1 MGIFH
6 KNATTQNQW
15 VTSHF
20 GKNLIVCR
28 YNLKNTIGPVLRRH
42 PFSIGRIMEP
52 QEFTMKRKALALL
65 SGGLDSTLAVRLM
78 LDMGVNVEA
87 LNFTSPFCTCT
98 GKNAGCKSEAVR
110 VAEEFHIPIKV
121 MTKGLDYLEVIR
133 KPRHGYGKGL
143 NPCIDCRIYLLRR
156 AKEYMVE
163 SGADFVI
170 TGEVLGQRPMS
181 QRRDAMRVIER
192 ESGLEDLLVRP
203 LSARFFSPTLPER
216 EGWIDRAKLLAIRGR
231 SRREQIER
239 AFEMDV
245 RNYPCPAGGCL
256 LTELSF
262 VPKVRDVLDHS
273 DELNLRDCRMLK
285 IGRHFRIGE
294 RTKVIIGR
302 NEADNAMLENVKQP
316 DDTAIT
322 WMDGNTPLGIITGC
336 QGPEAT
342 SLAARI
348 LLRYT
353 KAEQAAPCRIKVRSN
368 GGEETISVG
377 NDMNEA
383 AVTPYLIA

>member
-1 MGIFH
+1 MSTD
-6 KNATTQNQW
+6 K
-15 VTSHF
+15 
-20 GKNLIVCR
+20 
-28 YNLKNTIGPVLRRH
+28 IGPVTRRL
-42 PFSIGRIMEP
+42 PYSIGHIMEP

-78 LDMGVNVEA
+78 LDMGVDVEA

-98 GKNAGCKSEAVR
+98 GKNSGCKSEAVR
-110 VAEEFHIPIKV
+110 VAEEFNIPIKV
-121 MTKGLDYLEVIR
+121 MNKGLDYLEVIR
-133 KPRHGYGKGL
+133 NPRHGYGKGL

-156 AKEYMVE
+156 AKEYMIE

-203 LSARFFSPTLPER
+203 LSAQFFAPTLPER

-231 SRREQIER
+231 SRKEQIEL
-239 AFEMDV
+239 ADEMDV

-262 VPKVRDVLDHS
+262 VPKVQDVLDHS
-273 DELNLRDCRMLK
+273 DELKLRDCRLLK

-294 RTKVIIGR
+294 HTKVIIGR
-302 NEADNAMLENVKQP
+302 NEADNAMLENVFQP
-316 DDTAIT
+316 GDTAIT
-322 WMDGNTPLGIITGC
+322 WMDGNTPAGIIIGD
-336 QGPEAT
+336 QGPAGT
-342 SLAARI
+342 GLAARI

-353 KAEQAAPCRIKVRSN
+353 RAEPAVPCRIKVRCN
-368 GGEETISVG
+368 GSEDIISVA

-383 AVTPYLIA
+383 SVTPYLIA

>member
-1 MGIFH
+1 
-6 KNATTQNQW
+6 
-15 VTSHF
+15 
-20 GKNLIVCR
+20 
-28 YNLKNTIGPVLRRH
+28 
-42 PFSIGRIMEP
+42 
-52 QEFTMKRKALALL
+52 MKRKALALL

-78 LDMGVNVEA
+78 LDMGVDVEA

-121 MTKGLDYLEVIR
+121 MTKGLDYLEVVR
-133 KPRHGYGKGL
+133 NPRHGYGKGL

-181 QRRDAMRVIER
+181 QRRDAMRVIEK
-192 ESGLEDLLVRP
+192 ESGLEDLLLRP
-203 LSARFFSPTLPER
+203 LSAHFFAPTLPER

-231 SRREQIER
+231 SRKEQIER

-262 VPKVRDVLDHS
+262 VPKVQDVLDHS
-273 DELNLRDCRMLK
+273 EELNLRDCRLLK
-285 IGRHFRIGE
+285 IGRHFRIGK

-302 NEADNAMLENVKQP
+302 NEADNAMLENVLATGE
-316 DDTAIT
+316 TAIT
-322 WMDGNTPLGIITGC
+322 WMDGNTPAGIITGD
-336 QGPEAT
+336 QGPT
-342 SLAARI
+342 GIGLAARI

-353 KAEQAAPCRIKVRSN
+353 KAEPAVPCRIKVRCN
-368 GGEETISVG
+368 GSEEIITVT

>member
-1 MGIFH
+1 M
-6 KNATTQNQW
+6 
-15 VTSHF
+15 
-20 GKNLIVCR
+20 
-28 YNLKNTIGPVLRRH
+28 RH
-42 PFSIGRIMEP
+42 HLFPIGRIMEP

-78 LDMGVNVEA
+78 LDLGVDVEA

-98 GKNAGCKSEAVR
+98 GKNSGCKSEAVR

-121 MTKGLDYLEVIR
+121 MNKGLDYLEVVR
-133 KPRHGYGKGL
+133 NPRHGYGKGL
-143 NPCIDCRIYLLRR
+143 NPCIDCRIYLLRK

-163 SGADFVI
+163 SGADFII

-203 LSARFFSPTLPER
+203 LSAQFFPPTLPER
-216 EGWIDRAKLLAIRGR
+216 EGWIDRDKLLAIRGR
-231 SRREQIER
+231 SRKEQIEL
-239 AFEMDV
+239 ADEMDV

-262 VPKVRDVLDHS
+262 VPKVQDILDHNE
-273 DELNLRDCRMLK
+273 ELNLRDCRLLK
-285 IGRHFRIGE
+285 IGRHFRIDD

-302 NEADNAMLENVKQP
+302 NEADNAMLENVLNP
-316 DDTAIT
+316 DETAIT
-322 WMDGNTPLGIITGC
+322 WMDGNTPAGIITGG
-336 QGPEAT
+336 QGSAGT
-342 SLAARI
+342 GLAARI

-353 KAEQAAPCRIKVRSN
+353 KAEPAVPCRIKVRCN
-368 GGEETISVG
+368 GGEEIISVT